1 MAVDREKIA
10 ARISEIQT
18 AVDRLESYA
27 AMDVREFLSSHE
39 HVAAAKYYL
48 LTMIEG
54 CISICTHIAA
64 KEIHKVPDGYGACFK
79 LLSDHKLIGSELGNS
94 LGRMAG
100 FRNLLIHH
108 YWDIN
113 DQKVHRFI
121 NSGLKD
127 IKNYVEIIGEKYLK
141 KNSTA

>member
-1 MAVDREKIA
+1 MPVDREKIA

-18 AVDRLESYA
+18 AVDRLERYA
-27 AMDVREFLSSHE
+27 AMDLHEFLSSDE

-48 LTMIEG
+48 LTTIEG

-64 KEIHKVPDGYGACFK
+64 KEIHKVPEGYGVCFK
-79 LLSDHKLIGSELGNS
+79 LLSDHKLIGRELCES

-108 YWDIN
+108 YWDIDN
-113 DQKVHRFI
+113 QKTYQFI
-121 NSGLKD
+121 SSGLKD
-127 IKNYVEIIGEKYLK
+127 VKSYIEIIGEKYLK
-141 KNSTA
+141 TT